1 MESAKTKEALIKLVA
16 IKDFSGLASIA
27 KKLFYLKGKQSNY
40 HNLTIVDIIVC
51 PMDQELFQAFFR
63 QYLISKNWEIIAS
76 LLKDVELEIIALLG
90 DSPTP
95 TLFVNVKLK
104 DLIEQEGINPGDLL
118 R

>member
-1 MESAKTKEALIKLVA
+1 MESARTNQALIKLRA
-16 IKDFSGLASIA
+16 IKDFNGLVSIA
-27 KKLFYLKGKQSNY
+27 SKLSYLKGKQSQY
-40 HNLTIVDIIVC
+40 HNLMIVDIIVC
-51 PMDQELFQAFFR
+51 PIDPELFQAFFR